1 MKNSQLKDL
10 RVMIIELLWTFKDS
24 LRFAFMNK
32 TETRQH
38 KDACVCM
45 CVRAILS
52 AQVKSR
58 ILKH

>member
-32 TETRQH
+32 TETKQH
-38 KDACVCM
+38 KDARVCM
-45 CVRAILS
+45 CVRACVHFAVSS
-52 AQVKSR
+52 AQVK
-58 ILKH
+58 

>member
-32 TETRQH
+32 TETKQH
-38 KDACVCM
+38 KDARVCM
-45 CVRAILS
+45 CVRACAHVCILPF
-52 AQVKSR
+52 QVLR
-58 ILKH
+58 